1 MSRILVTGGCGFI
14 GHNVVERLQSIGHQ
28 VRIADNMTDYGIIP
42 SDEHLYLLG
51 ERKKKFEPGTLIHEV
66 SIEEIGGRLAIELFR
81 PEIVIHLA
89 SMPRQ
94 RIVNGNPR
102 LGSGVM
108 VGGLINLLEESIKQD
123 VRKFVYISSSMVYGD
138 FTDNVSEDAVCNP
151 QGSYAIMK
159 YMGEQLVKDYSRRGL
174 LDYTIIRPSAVYGP
188 LDIEDRV
195 ISKFMFGAMR
205 DEVLEINGSD
215 EKLDFTYI
223 DDVATGIVAAALSS
237 NTKNQPYNITRS
249 KSITLIEAATRVLD
263 LVGKGSIKINERDLE
278 FPTRGSLNIDKA
290 RNDFDYEPTVDF
302 KDGLFEY
309 HSWILA
315 SSYWRQ
321 KLKL

>member
-14 GHNVVERLQSIGHQ
+14 GHNVVERLQSMGHQ
-28 VRIADNMTDYGIIP
+28 VRIADSMTDYGIIP
-42 SDEHLYLLG
+42 DDEHGYLLS
-51 ERKKKFEPGTLIHEV
+51 ERKKKFQPNTLIHEV
-66 SIEEIGGRLAIELFR
+66 SIEGVGGRLAIEMFR

-94 RIVNGNPR
+94 RIVNSNPR
-102 LGSGVM
+102 LGSEVM
-108 VGGLINLLEESIKQD
+108 VGGLINLLEESVKQD

-138 FTDNVSEDAVCNP
+138 FTDNVTEDAICNP

-174 LDYTIIRPSAVYGP
+174 LDHTIIRPSAVYGP

-205 DEVLEINGSD
+205 EEVLQVNGPN
-215 EKLDFTYI
+215 EKLDFSYVG
-223 DDVATGIVAAALSS
+223 DVAAGIVAAALSS
-237 NTKNQPYNITRS
+237 NTDNQTYNITRS
-249 KSITLIEAATRVLD
+249 KSITLIEAATRVIELT
-263 LVGKGSIKINERDLE
+263 GKGSIKINERDLE

-290 RNDFDYEPTVDF
+290 RKDFDYQPTVDF
-302 KDGLFEY
+302 TDGLSEY

-315 SSYWRQ
+315 SSFWRQ